1 MHPPFSQRFCSSTGI
16 SFSIPFEV
24 SMTDL
29 QGSGGGCQMTKKK
42 KKFLHLFITPK
53 IEESPDFDLR
63 HHLWIPYPGD
73 METME
78 KIRRERSL

>member
-1 MHPPFSQRFCSSTGI
+1 MHPPFSQILCSSTGI

-29 QGSGGGCQMTKKK
+29 QGSGGGCQMTKNKK
-42 KKFLHLFITPK
+42 NLHLLITPK
-53 IEESPDFDLR
+53 IEGSPELDLR

-73 METME
+73 METMG